1 MTFCKHCGK
10 EVLDSDEFCSN
21 CGKSIK
27 DVQTYYKKSTGD
39 NQFATLVE
47 RFVAVLIDM
56 IILGVV
62 LAIILIPFGIIAL
75 IVSQFGSLSSLFFG
89 VPQLFWYGLWILYF
103 TYFESTSGQTLGKR
117 LVGIKVVTEDNG
129 VLDIGKSLIRNV
141 LRIIDWLPFI
151 FIIGAFLIIF
161 TDKKQ
166 RLGDLVAKTKV
177 VKA

>member
-1 MTFCKHCGK
+1 LTFCKHCGK

-27 DVQTYYKKSTGD
+27 DVQTYYEKSTGD

-75 IVSQFGSLSSLFFG
+75 IVSQFGSLS
-89 VPQLFWYGLWILYF
+89 
-103 TYFESTSGQTLGKR
+103 
-117 LVGIKVVTEDNG
+117 
-129 VLDIGKSLIRNV
+129 
-141 LRIIDWLPFI
+141 
-151 FIIGAFLIIF
+151 
-161 TDKKQ
+161 
-166 RLGDLVAKTKV
+166 
-177 VKA
+177 